1 MERARAYGDAGA
13 DSIFV
18 PGLTDLDA
26 IAALADGPLPVAV
39 MAFPGAPTVAEFTAA
54 GAVRIS
60 LGSAIAQAAYAVAA
74 RAAAELLAKGTYDS
88 CADALPYGDF
98 NAAFQ
103 KG

>member
-1 MERARAYGDAGA
+1 MLPSTIAVEVVTVEA
-13 DSIFV
+13 V
-18 PGLTDLDA
+18 QEL
-26 IAALADGPLPVAV
+26 IAARRYATPAVAV
-39 MAFPGAPTVAEFTAA
+39 TAAPTTVAEFTAA

-74 RAAAELLAKGTYDS
+74 RAAAELLANGTYDS